1 MEARSV
7 TFTVPGDPVPQPRPQ
22 VCRRGDY
29 VSTFTPDN
37 GIHAYRQ
44 AVTLMAIA
52 AGAKATSAAPLVMEL
67 ELVFQRPPSH
77 FHTSKARMG
86 ELKETAKVLPR
97 CDSSNCLKGIE
108 DALNGIAYVDDSQ
121 IGRHVI
127 DRRYAMPG
135 EPAYTRVTIT
145 EDLFYAATVTESTA
159 NR

>member
-7 TFTVPGDPVPQPRPQ
+7 TFTVPGDPVPQPRAK
-22 VCRRGDY
+22 VCVRGGFPKAY
-29 VSTFTPDN
+29 YEDN
-37 GIHAYRQ
+37 GIVAYRE
-44 AVTLMAIA
+44 ALTLMAIA

-77 FHTSKARMG
+77 FHTSKARAG
-86 ELKETAKVLPR
+86 ELKETAKALPR

-108 DALNGIAYVDDSQ
+108 DSLNGIAYVDDSQ
-121 IGRHVI
+121 IGRHII

-145 EDLFYAATVTESTA
+145 EGVTNAATVTESTA